1 MVNATTRWPYIKCTD
16 TVTHLTTNNACVAL
30 QLNVNG
36 AKVLTKLF
44 RCVETG
50 LFNSGLKSGMTK
62 RRIRMFNEKY
72 INQCPRAWHRGQMK
86 CSWIS
91 SFTLSGDIGSTIS
104 MFISFLF
111 SLSFCSL
118 SAPLWISLSFS
129 CFYELS
135 PLFLYAHS
143 IPYPTLDYSFIF
155 ILSFTKKISFFSVL
169 SVLFALSPSL
179 VAFYRL
185 QQLITRA
192 WYKPASILYVQLSLI
207 ITKRRFLRLMLSLWK
222 PTQTGNP
229 YSLMLSSLL
238 SLTLTHTEV
247 RFD

>member
-50 LFNSGLKSGMTK
+50 LFNSGLKSGMK
-62 RRIRMFNEKY
+62 KWRIRMFNEKY

-169 SVLFALSPSL
+169 SVLFALPLFLWLHSIVSNNLSHERDTSPQ
-179 VAFYRL
+179 AFCMF
-185 QQLITRA
+185 
-192 WYKPASILYVQLSLI
+192 SCLSL
-207 ITKRRFLRLMLSLWK
+207 SLNDAFCAWCSRCENQHK
-222 PTQTGNP
+222 QEI
-229 YSLMLSSLL
+229 LILL
-238 SLTLTHTEV
+238 CSPLCYH
-247 RFD
+247 